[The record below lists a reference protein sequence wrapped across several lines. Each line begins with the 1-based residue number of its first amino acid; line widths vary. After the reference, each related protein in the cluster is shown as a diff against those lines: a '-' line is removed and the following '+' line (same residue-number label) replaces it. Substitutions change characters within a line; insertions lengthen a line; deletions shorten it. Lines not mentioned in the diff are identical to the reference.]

1 MIHRIKT
8 QKIATARRESTAT
21 QHEDTKQRQRETH
34 LTAAAVENSG
44 EIESVASEIGAKPP
58 TKPGILRASEMAGK
72 RGNAKK
78 LQKRLF

>member
-8 QKIATARRESTAT
+8 QKLATARRESTAT

-44 EIESVASEIGAKPP
+44 EIESVASE
-58 TKPGILRASEMAGK
+58 
-72 RGNAKK
+72 
-78 LQKRLF
+78 